1 MSADDELKSF
11 TIDPRFK
18 VNCFAS
24 EEDFPDIACPIQI
37 RWDSKGRLW
46 VACSTTYPHVYPGQ
60 EPNDKI
66 VILEDT
72 NGDGK
77 ADKSSVWAD
86 DLHIPLSFEFG
97 NGACMFPRSLIS
109 LSSKTLMEMAKRI
122 FRSRVLTGFGC
133 EDSHHALHDFV
144 WTPDGK
150 LLFRDSIFLTH
161 RLKPLRS
168 NKSKK
173 FRLVFV

>member
-1 MSADDELKSF
+1 M
-11 TIDPRFK
+11 
-18 VNCFAS
+18 
-24 EEDFPDIACPIQI
+24 
-37 RWDSKGRLW
+37 
-46 VACSTTYPHVYPGQ
+46 
-60 EPNDKI
+60 
-66 VILEDT
+66 ILEDT

-97 NGACMFPRSLIS
+97 NGGVYVSEEPDFTFLKDTDGDGKAD
-109 LSSKTLMEMAKRI
+109 

-150 LLFRDSIFLTH
+150 LLFRDSIFLNSQIETPYGPIRVKNSGWFCLSQERKNSKLSELSKH
-161 RLKPLRS
+161 KPLGCD
-168 NKSKK
+168 
-173 FRLVFV
+173 FRQMGPSCG